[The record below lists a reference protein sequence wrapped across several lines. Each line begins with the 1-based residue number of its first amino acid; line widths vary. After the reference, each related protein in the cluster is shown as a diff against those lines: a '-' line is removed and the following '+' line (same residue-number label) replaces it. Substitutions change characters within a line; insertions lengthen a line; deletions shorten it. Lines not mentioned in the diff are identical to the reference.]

1 MRKVHELMAQSSILN
16 MISFNIFQDLER
28 YIMIYI
34 YIYIKMA
41 RLDAF
46 REFSLHGVAAEKS
59 EQSMF
64 LLLDHVGFRV

>member
-28 YIMIYI
+28 YIMI